1 MFQVLF
7 LRVILAVL
15 LPIFF
20 IATTGC
26 AKDERRTESNVPQ
39 LGETAPSDTLNLST
53 VESTT
58 TIRGAL
64 SYRERMALP
73 PDALAVVE
81 VRAGSIEGRVVGDSH
96 IDLEGKQV
104 PVPFEVSA
112 LLSPGKTYVA
122 RGAVFAGGLP
132 AWVSDAVAIDPAQ
145 GATIDL
151 GTMLMTRP
159 APGAYKSTLPCG
171 DESVVVGFSK
181 TAMLLTVGGETFEMK
196 PVSAASGAKYEAV
209 GDPTTTF
216 WNKGDR
222 TTITVKGRTLPECGH
237 GNPAP
242 AREDPSAA
250 GASTA
255 PGKELEGAEWVVQDI
270 AGKKPIANSQVTL
283 NFSGGT
289 VAGKAS
295 CNSYTA
301 QFTVARQVVTVSQ
314 PTSTMMMCEKLM
326 DQEKSFLDILQKT
339 KRYEIT
345 PDGALVLHTED
356 GRTLI
361 ARR

>member
-20 IATTGC
+20 VATTGC
-26 AKDERRTESNVPQ
+26 AKDERRTDSNVPQ
-39 LGETAPSDTLNLST
+39 LGETAPTDTLNLST
-53 VESTT
+53 VDPTI

-73 PDALAVVE
+73 PDAMAIVE
-81 VRAGSIEGRVVGDSH
+81 VRAGSIEGPIVAERR
-96 IDLEGKQV
+96 INLEGKQV
-104 PVPFEVSA
+104 PLPFELGVE
-112 LLSPGKTYVA
+112 LSSGKSYVA

-132 AWVSDAVAIDPAQ
+132 DPAQ
-145 GATIDL
+145 GETIDL
-151 GTMLMTRP
+151 GTILMTRP
-159 APGAYKSTLPCG
+159 SAGAYKSTMHCG
-171 DESVVVGFSK
+171 DETVVVGFSK

-196 PVSAASGAKYEAV
+196 PVSSASGAKYEAI

-216 WNKGDR
+216 WNKGDQ
-222 TTITVKGRTLPECGH
+222 TMISVKGRALPECGR

-242 AREDPSAA
+242 AQGDPSAA
-250 GASTA
+250 GASSA
-255 PGKELEGAEWVVQDI
+255 PGKELEGAEWVVQDL
-270 AGKKPIANSQVTL
+270 AGKKPIADSRVTL

-301 QFTVARQVVTVSQ
+301 QFNVTRQVVTVSQ

-339 KRYEIT
+339 KHYEIT
-345 PDGALVLHTED
+345 PDGALVLRTED
-356 GRTLI
+356 GRTLT
-361 ARR
+361 AKR